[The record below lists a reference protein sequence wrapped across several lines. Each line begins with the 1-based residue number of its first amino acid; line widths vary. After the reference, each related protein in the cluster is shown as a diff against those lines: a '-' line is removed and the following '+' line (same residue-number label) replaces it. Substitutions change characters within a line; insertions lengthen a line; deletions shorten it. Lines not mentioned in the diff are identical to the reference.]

1 MSHESSTG
9 HDCPPWAP
17 VTNYWAAL
25 SLLLPGP
32 VSVMAGQVSLVT
44 TCNTF
49 PESRSPAQSDV
60 VALVYS
66 MSLRNTTPNDVMSAP
81 LSVIQCSYVSLSVE
95 FSKYILMMDN
105 ISLTLDKS
113 MSCVSLLA
121 AAGSV

>member
-1 MSHESSTG
+1 
-9 HDCPPWAP
+9 
-17 VTNYWAAL
+17 
-25 SLLLPGP
+25 
-32 VSVMAGQVSLVT
+32 MAGQVSLVT

-66 MSLRNTTPNDVMSAP
+66 MSLRNSTPNDVMSAP